1 MENTNEA
8 KDIEKPSSTNDYETA
23 TSPLKGE
30 SKSDRLVRIFPDA
43 SDTSVTKTILR
54 SDWEKM
60 KENPKN
66 HKNVYP
72 SEVAGQKLLGK
83 VVPSAL
89 QQKDSVSK
97 PLLEAIQEHKL
108 TDNEEL
114 RKLAEEQDKQEDEAL
129 KT

>member
-23 TSPLKGE
+23 TSKGE
-30 SKSDRLVRIFPDA
+30 AKSDGLVRIFPDA

-60 KENPKN
+60 PENPKN
-66 HKNVYP
+66 KKNVYP

-89 QQKDSVSK
+89 
-97 PLLEAIQEHKL
+97 
-108 TDNEEL
+108 
-114 RKLAEEQDKQEDEAL
+114 
-129 KT
+129 